1 VSITAFCC
9 NCIIMSFTSTYLML
23 LLRRHYTEK
32 KQLFAHMKAIAG
44 ETKKKG
50 IASANDLLN
59 DAARVR
65 DYPGCGSSPE
75 KKRHDCIRCL

>member
-1 VSITAFCC
+1 MSITAVCC
-9 NCIIMSFTSTYLML
+9 ICIIMSFTSTYLML

-65 DYPGCGSSPE
+65 EMTEETTIC
-75 KKRHDCIRCL
+75 KTCVKRVPWV